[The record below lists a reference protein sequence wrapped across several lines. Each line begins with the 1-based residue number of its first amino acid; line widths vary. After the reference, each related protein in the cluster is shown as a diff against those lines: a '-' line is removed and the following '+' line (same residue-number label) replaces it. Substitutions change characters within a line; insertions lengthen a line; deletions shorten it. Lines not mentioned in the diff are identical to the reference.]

1 MPVLILATT
10 LAFLAI
16 AVEVDVRRRRIPNIV
31 TASGMLVGLLLNAIY
46 FGTPGLLASTEGL
59 LLATALLL
67 PPFALGGIG
76 GGDVKMMAA
85 VGALLGPACTL
96 GALLLGLCLGGAA
109 MAVHLARHGRLREKL
124 ATIRAMLAAALL
136 TGSPWP
142 LRLSAGD
149 PDAVALPYSVPLG
162 LGTLAALALSGHG
175 GPW

>member
-1 MPVLILATT
+1 MPVLILAAT
-10 LAFLAI
+10 LAFLAV
-16 AVEVDVRRRRIPNIV
+16 AVEVDIRQRRIPNVV
-31 TASGMLVGLLLNAIY
+31 TASGMLVGLLLNALY

-85 VGALLGPACTL
+85 VGALLGPACAL
-96 GALLLGLCLGGAA
+96 GALLLGLCLGGAV

-142 LRLSAGD
+142 LRVSAGD
-149 PDAVALPYSVPLG
+149 PNMVALPYSIPLS